1 MMNILVVGGAGYV
14 GGGIVDKLQEKH
26 QITVYDSLIYEN
38 EFRKNVNF
46 IYGDI
51 RDYSKLNNI
60 VKNYDAVVWLA
71 ALVGDGA
78 CSLNPTLTYEI
89 NSESVKNLASNF
101 NGKIIFFS
109 TCSVYGAQEG
119 VLTEES
125 EVNPLSEYA
134 KSKLVAEDILANS
147 DAIIFR
153 LGTLFG
159 IGDEFSR
166 IRLDLVVNVLVT
178 KALMDK
184 KMSVFG
190 GEQWRPLLHVK
201 DVANA
206 VDHTIE
212 SSLKGIFNLHFK
224 NFRISQIA
232 DLIKEKISN
241 VEIVTTPLPF
251 QDARNYQVSSE
262 KFKLASNF
270 EAEVSLEK
278 GIDEIFNL
286 ISSGRVKD
294 INNPRYSNHNFLKT
308 FGVNKI

>member
-26 QITVYDSLIYEN
+26 QVTVYDSLIYEN

-51 RDYSKLNNI
+51 RDYSKLNKI
-60 VKNYDAVVWLA
+60 LKNYDAVVWLA

-78 CSLNPTLTYEI
+78 CSINPTLTYEI
-89 NSESVKNLASNF
+89 NSESVKNLVSNF
-101 NGKIIFFS
+101 KGKIIFFS

-119 VLTEES
+119 VLSEES

-134 KSKLVAEDILANS
+134 KSKLVAEDILTNS

-178 KALMDK
+178 KALIDK

-212 SSLKGIFNLHFK
+212 SSLKGVYNLHYK
-224 NFRISQIA
+224 NFKISEIA
-232 DLIKEKISN
+232 DLVKEKISN

-262 KFKLASNF
+262 KLKLASNF
-270 EAEVSLEK
+270 EAEVTLEK
-278 GIDEIFNL
+278 GIDEVYNL
-286 ISSGRVKD
+286 ISSGRIKD
-294 INNPRYSNHNFLKT
+294 INNPRYSNQNFLKT
-308 FGVNKI
+308 FGVS

>member
-26 QITVYDSLIYEN
+26 KVTVYDSLIYEN

-51 RDYSKLNNI
+51 RDYSKLNKI
-60 VKNYDAVVWLA
+60 LKNYDAVVWLA

-78 CSLNPTLTYEI
+78 CSINPTLTYEI
-89 NSESVKNLASNF
+89 NSESVKNLVSNF

-119 VLTEES
+119 VLSEES

-134 KSKLVAEDILANS
+134 KSKLVAEDILTNS

-178 KALMDK
+178 KALIDK

-212 SSLKGIFNLHFK
+212 SSLKGVYNLHYK
-224 NFRISQIA
+224 NFRISEIA
-232 DLIKEKISN
+232 DLIKDKIGN
-241 VEIVTTPLPF
+241 VEIITTPLPF

-278 GIDEIFNL
+278 GIIEVFDL
-286 ISSGRVKD
+286 ISSGRIKD
-294 INNPRYSNHNFLKT
+294 INNPRYSNHDFLKT
-308 FGVNKI
+308 FGVN

>member
-1 MMNILVVGGAGYV
+1 MNILVVGGAGYV
-14 GGGIVDKLQEKH
+14 GGGIVDKLQQKH
-26 QITVYDSLIYEN
+26 QVTVYDSLIYEN

-51 RDYSKLNNI
+51 RDYSKLNNLL
-60 VKNYDAVVWLA
+60 KNYDAVVWLA

-78 CSLNPTLTYEI
+78 CSINPTLTYEI
-89 NSESVKNLASNF
+89 NSESVKNLVANF
-101 NGKIIFFS
+101 KGKIIFFS

-119 VLTEES
+119 VLNEES

-134 KSKLVAEDILANS
+134 KSKLVAEDILTNS
-147 DAIIFR
+147 DAIVFR

-178 KALMDK
+178 KALIDN

-212 SSLKGIFNLHFK
+212 SSLKGVYNLHYK
-224 NFRISQIA
+224 NFKISEIA
-232 DLIKEKISN
+232 DLIKERISN

-262 KFKLASNF
+262 KLKLASNF

-278 GIDEIFNL
+278 GIDEVFNL
-286 ISSGRVKD
+286 ISSGRIKD
-294 INNPRYSNHNFLKT
+294 INNPRYSNQNFLKT
-308 FGVNKI
+308 FGVS

>member
-1 MMNILVVGGAGYV
+1 MNILVVGGAGYV
-14 GGGIVDKLQEKH
+14 GGGIVDKLQQKH
-26 QITVYDSLIYEN
+26 QVTVYDSLIYEN

-51 RDYSKLNNI
+51 RDYSKLNKI
-60 VKNYDAVVWLA
+60 LKQYDAVVWLA

-78 CSLNPTLTYEI
+78 CSINPTLTYEI
-89 NSESVKNLASNF
+89 NSESVKNLVANF
-101 NGKIIFFS
+101 KGKIIFFS

-119 VLTEES
+119 VLNEES

-134 KSKLVAEDILANS
+134 KSKLVAEDILTNS
-147 DAIIFR
+147 DAIVFR

-178 KALMDK
+178 KALIDN

-212 SSLKGIFNLHFK
+212 SSLKGVYNLHYK
-224 NFRISQIA
+224 NFKISEIA

-262 KFKLASNF
+262 KLKLASNF

-278 GIDEIFNL
+278 GIDEVFNL

-294 INNPRYSNHNFLKT
+294 INNPRYSNQNFLKT
-308 FGVNKI
+308 FGVS

>member
-1 MMNILVVGGAGYV
+1 MNILVVGGAGYV

-26 QITVYDSLIYEN
+26 HVTVYDSLIYEN

-51 RDYSKLNNI
+51 RDYSKLNNLL
-60 VKNYDAVVWLA
+60 KNYDAVVWLA

-78 CSLNPTLTYEI
+78 CSINPTLTYEI
-89 NSESVKNLASNF
+89 NSESVKNLVSNF
-101 NGKIIFFS
+101 KGKIIFFS

-119 VLTEES
+119 VLNEES

-134 KSKLVAEDILANS
+134 KSKLVAEDILTNS

-178 KALMDK
+178 KALIDK

-212 SSLKGIFNLHFK
+212 SSLKGVYNLHYK
-224 NFRISQIA
+224 NFKISEIA
-232 DLIKEKISN
+232 DVIKDKIKN

-262 KFKLASNF
+262 KLKLASNF
-270 EAEVSLEK
+270 GFKV
-278 GIDEIFNL
+278 
-286 ISSGRVKD
+286 
-294 INNPRYSNHNFLKT
+294 
-308 FGVNKI
+308 

>member
-26 QITVYDSLIYEN
+26 KVTVYDSLIYEN

-51 RDYSKLNNI
+51 RDYSKLNKI
-60 VKNYDAVVWLA
+60 LKNYDAVVWLA

-78 CSLNPTLTYEI
+78 CSINPTLTYEI
-89 NSESVKNLASNF
+89 NSESVKNLVSNF
-101 NGKIIFFS
+101 KGKIIFFS

-119 VLTEES
+119 VLSEES

-134 KSKLVAEDILANS
+134 KSKLVAEDILTNS

-166 IRLDLVVNVLVT
+166 IRLDLLVNVLVT
-178 KALMDK
+178 KALIDN

-212 SSLKGIFNLHFK
+212 SSLKGVYNLHYK
-224 NFRISQIA
+224 NFKISEIA

-262 KFKLASNF
+262 KLKLASNF

-278 GIDEIFNL
+278 GIDEVFNL

-294 INNPRYSNHNFLKT
+294 LNNPRYSNQNFLKT
-308 FGVNKI
+308 FGVS